1 MLLKHALIRL
11 RVVASSPLGMALL
24 LFSGL
29 VTIVFWPGLTDA
41 SGAGWPGSQISEPRG
56 AIISVTTVLL
66 WLVMWPMIAGSP
78 IRGQAVKGRR
88 SGAFAVQAHPALPIG
103 PRMRVVAEALVVLAV
118 IMIIRAP
125 VLFSALIG
133 EALQILVNNAGD
145 NDSWRLWFIE
155 QSLAG
160 ALVMLPFLLLGGR
173 ASSSIEAHWLRSVI
187 LTGALFGAMKLGWL
201 ETFPLCLATSL
212 TLSALVLLAPER
224 ASRGLTMPRTLVRS
238 GPLSRPFRSP
248 ESQFKRDLWLRPVPV
263 AAGLLGGE
271 VIFFILEQTIGL
283 PYLAFYFLSVLTFSW
298 LLTFVPLQPMRSKMA
313 MAGLFCKPG
322 FRPGD
327 FAAACGVLP
336 VRRQVMTRSIF
347 SFGFVTT
354 AGIWLTA
361 IGTIVL
367 SAWFTTGTAGL
378 IDSDGD
384 PLSRLLIPSL
394 ALIPAVAAL
403 LTCSILGDRKGSFIS
418 GGLLLLLP
426 QIGLLLLIYKASG
439 LWVGLLT
446 VALAFIAPIPALKH
460 LRA

>member
-1 MLLKHALIRL
+1 
-11 RVVASSPLGMALL
+11 
-24 LFSGL
+24 
-29 VTIVFWPGLTDA
+29 
-41 SGAGWPGSQISEPRG
+41 
-56 AIISVTTVLL
+56 
-66 WLVMWPMIAGSP
+66 
-78 IRGQAVKGRR
+78 
-88 SGAFAVQAHPALPIG
+88 
-103 PRMRVVAEALVVLAV
+103 MRVVAEALVVLAV

-238 GPLSRPFRSP
+238 GPLSR
-248 ESQFKRDLWLRPVPV
+248 PV